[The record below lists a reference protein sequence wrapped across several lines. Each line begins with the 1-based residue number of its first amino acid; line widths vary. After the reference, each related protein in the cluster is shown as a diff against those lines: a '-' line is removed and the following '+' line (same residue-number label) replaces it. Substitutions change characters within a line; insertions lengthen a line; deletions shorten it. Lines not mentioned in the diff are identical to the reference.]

1 MDGPR
6 AGVDPDQVE
15 EDVMG
20 YYRNIYKLEKQF
32 DKEPN
37 PKNIAVKVRNS
48 LTYGDAFHHFP
59 PPETVLRFLKRNL
72 CPYLGRASLRIKPV
86 SDAL

>member
-37 PKNIAVKVRNS
+37 PKNIAIKVS
-48 LTYGDAFHHFP
+48 T
-59 PPETVLRFLKRNL
+59 RFMRYSRDKIDWGLEQYRSSRYKT
-72 CPYLGRASLRIKPV
+72 V
-86 SDAL
+86 SDIL

>member
-20 YYRNIYKLEKQF
+20 YYRNIYKLEKHF
-32 DKEPN
+32 EKEPN
-37 PKNIAVKVRNS
+37 PKDIAVKVN
-48 LTYGDAFHHFP
+48 GVEA
-59 PPETVLRFLKRNL
+59 
-72 CPYLGRASLRIKPV
+72 
-86 SDAL
+86 

>member
-37 PKNIAVKVRNS
+37 PKNIAIKVSIRFMEYYALDKMYWGLRRYRFSRYKNTLRRS
-48 LTYGDAFHHFP
+48 L
-59 PPETVLRFLKRNL
+59 
-72 CPYLGRASLRIKPV
+72 ASV
-86 SDAL
+86 ASAVAYM